1 MGTKRKLVFFLFI
14 HYPKVISMVDN
25 IETPG
30 HMRVIDVL
38 AVCTSAPPNLQQV
51 TYPIKALIK
60 VILATQ

>member
-1 MGTKRKLVFFLFI
+1 
-14 HYPKVISMVDN
+14 MVDN
-25 IETPG
+25 IKTPG

>member
-1 MGTKRKLVFFLFI
+1 
-14 HYPKVISMVDN
+14 MVDN
-25 IETPG
+25 IKTPG

-38 AVCTSAPPNLQQV
+38 DVCTSAPPNLQQV